1 MIMLLGNKCDMASER
16 VVRTEDGERLA
27 KVRTLSWVGGL
38 LTQYNYVFTCS
49 LVTPNLGP
57 A

>member
-1 MIMLLGNKCDMASER
+1 MLLGNKCDMASER